1 MENFKRKTPEEILL
15 SISKLHRG
23 RLKVC
28 IGAVSGSGKTYHML
42 REGQSLRNQGI
53 DVVICAVSTMQRPE
67 TVDQIG
73 GLERVPSLHWWKDGK
88 EKKDLNLDALIERNP
103 EVVLVDGLAHQ
114 NREDARFPTR
124 LEDIRFLLSRGI
136 SVITTVNVYELED
149 VRVIAKKLT
158 GIKVSETVPT
168 DTLEMADEVVLI
180 DVTPETILNRV
191 AEGTLRGQSSEM
203 LKRGNL
209 AVLRELSLRLVA
221 EGVNDSLEKYREE
234 LGLVG
239 PSGAAERILVSTQY
253 HWNGSIYVRRGQQ
266 IAKRLNGDMRVVTF
280 VNPKK
285 ELSNEAAAFKRSIMK
300 LVERIGA
307 EFEELPLGS
316 RRSLPDVLVQYALNN
331 NVTRIV
337 LGHSRQ
343 NRWQEFWQGSIVH
356 DMLKKTRNV
365 DIFVV
370 ADRAEHE
377 GERILPAKMSKPDE
391 DADLFRRLSSQE
403 LNQKIMQ
410 IKRGRFKVY
419 IGAAPGVGK
428 TYTMLREGNDLLK
441 KGIQVCVGLL
451 ETHGRKET
459 MDQVGALEVLPRKVI
474 DYRGTRLE
482 EMDTDEIIRRNP
494 EAVLIDELAH
504 TNVPGSKYKKRYE
517 DVLEVLAAGISVIT
531 TVNVQHLESLNDS
544 VEQITG
550 VRVRETVPD
559 HILRLADEVQ
569 LIDVTP
575 QSLQQRMKEGKIY
588 AMDKVHQALNHFF
601 KTGNLIALRELA
613 LREIAD
619 DVDERLEAWER
630 SSSLRGPW
638 RRKEVIYVCVD
649 SLQYAERLIRRGFR
663 IAYRLKAVWYVTYI
677 RVDHMAQ
684 TSELAERLEI
694 LKKLTERLGG
704 IFEIQNSSKTREV
717 SNVLVRKATEY
728 GATQMIVG
736 QTKLSFWKEMW
747 QGSIVKQLLRSA
759 RHMDVLVVAAYD
771 PINQV
776 AEADA

>member
-1 MENFKRKTPEEILL
+1 
-15 SISKLHRG
+15 
-23 RLKVC
+23 
-28 IGAVSGSGKTYHML
+28 ML
-42 REGQSLRNQGI
+42 REGQSLKSQGI

-67 TVDQIG
+67 TVEQIG
-73 GLERVPSLHWWKDGK
+73 DLERIPSIHWRKNGQ

-103 EVVLVDGLAHQ
+103 EVLLVDGLAHR
-114 NREDARFPTR
+114 NREGARLPTR
-124 LEDIRFLLSRGI
+124 LDDIRFLLSRGI

-149 VRVIAKKLT
+149 VRTVAKKLT
-158 GIKVSETVPT
+158 GIDVSETVPA
-168 DTLEMADEVVLI
+168 DTLEKADEVVLI
-180 DVTPETILNRV
+180 DVTPETMLSRV
-191 AEGTLRGQSSEM
+191 AEGTLRGQSTEM

-221 EGVNDSLEKYREE
+221 EGVNDSLEKYRDE
-234 LGLVG
+234 LGLIG

-266 IAKRLNGDMRVVTF
+266 IAKRLNGDLLVVTF
-280 VNPKK
+280 VNPNKQPGK
-285 ELSNEAAAFKRSIMK
+285 EAEAFKRSIVK

-307 EFEELPLGS
+307 RFEELPLGS
-316 RRSLPDVLVQYALNN
+316 RKSLPGVLVGYALDNH
-331 NVTRIV
+331 VTRIV

-343 NRWQEFWQGSIVH
+343 TRWQEFWQGSIVH

-365 DIFVV
+365 DIFIV
-370 ADRAEHE
+370 ADRAAHE
-377 GERILPAKMSKPDE
+377 GERILPARMSKQEDE
-391 DADLFRRLSSQE
+391 AELFRRLSSQE
-403 LNQKIMQ
+403 LDQQIRK

-459 MDQVGALEVLPRKVI
+459 KLQVGELDVLPRKAI
-474 DYRGTRLE
+474 DYKGSRLE
-482 EMDTDEIIRRNP
+482 EMDTEEIIRRNP
-494 EAVLIDELAH
+494 EVVLVDELAH
-504 TNVPGSKYKKRYE
+504 TNVPGSTYKKRYE
-517 DVLEVLAAGISVIT
+517 DVLDILAAGISVIT
-531 TVNVQHLESLNDS
+531 TVNVQHLESLNDA

-588 AMDKVHQALNHFF
+588 ALEKVHQALSNFF

-619 DVDERLEAWER
+619 DVDERLESWER
-630 SSSLRGPW
+630 SNSLRGPW
-638 RRKEVIYVCVD
+638 RRKEVIYVCVNCM
-649 SLQYAERLIRRGFR
+649 QQAERLIRRGFR
-663 IAYRLKAVWYVTYI
+663 IAYRLKAVWYVAF
-677 RVDHMAQ
+677 VQLEHSVQSAE
-684 TSELAERLEI
+684 SAERLEV

-704 IFEIQNSSKTREV
+704 KFEIRRTKSMKQISKE
-717 SNVLVRKATEY
+717 LVANATEY
-728 GATQMIVG
+728 GTTQIIAG
-736 QTKLSFWKEMW
+736 QSKSSLWKELRY
-747 QGSIVKQLLRSA
+747 GSIVKDLLRSA
-759 RHMDVLVVAAYD
+759 RHMDVLVVADYD
-771 PINQV
+771 PSNRQS
-776 AEADA
+776 AAGTDEPF